1 MILPVFQTPF
11 HANESV
17 DFDTLAGELDW
28 LLQQGAHGVVM
39 AMVSETLRL
48 ASGERDEVCAF
59 VCEIVGQ
66 RGVTVISVGA
76 ESSHVAERHARHAEH
91 CGATM
96 LMAIPPVATV
106 LDEEAIA
113 DYYRRLIRAVSIP
126 VIVQDASGYVGRAMS
141 IEVQVRM
148 MEEFGPE
155 RVQFKPE
162 APPLAER
169 LAQLR
174 AASGQRAKCYEGS
187 GGVALI
193 ETFPHGLAGTMPGA
207 DLIRGIV
214 PLWRALERGD
224 ARVAQA
230 IHAPLAKLTE
240 MQKTLDAYLAVE
252 KHLLVRQ
259 GIFQNTIVRGP
270 VGWRMSDDIRA
281 TVDRLFD
288 ELIAAIP

>member
-11 HANESV
+11 HEDEAV
-17 DFDTLAGELDW
+17 DFDTLGRELHW
-28 LLQQGAHGVVM
+28 LLDEGADGVVM

-48 ASGERDEVCAF
+48 ANDERDAVCEF
-59 VCEIVGQ
+59 VCKTAGK

-76 ESSHVAERHARHAEH
+76 ESSFVAERHARHAEQ

-96 LMAIPPVATV
+96 LMAIPPVAVV
-106 LDEEAIA
+106 LDEDAIA
-113 DYYRRLIRAVSIP
+113 DYYRRLVRAVAIP

-141 IEVQVRM
+141 IEVQVRL

-169 LAQLR
+169 LGQLR
-174 AASGQRAKCYEGS
+174 AASGHRAKCYEGS
-187 GGVALI
+187 GAVALI

-224 ARVAQA
+224 ARAA
-230 IHAPLAKLTE
+230 RTIHAPLAKLIE
-240 MQKTLDAYLAVE
+240 LQKTLDAYLAVE

-259 GIFQNTIVRGP
+259 GIFSNTIVRGP
-270 VGWRMSDDIRA
+270 VGWRMAEDVRS

-288 ELIAAIP
+288 DIIAAIP